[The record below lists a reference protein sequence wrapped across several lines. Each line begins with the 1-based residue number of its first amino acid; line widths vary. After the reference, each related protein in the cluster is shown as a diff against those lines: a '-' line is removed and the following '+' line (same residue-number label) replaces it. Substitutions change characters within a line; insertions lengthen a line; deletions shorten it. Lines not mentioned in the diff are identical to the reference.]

1 MWHSGP
7 AGETGVIVMKPSNE
21 WFDELVNNTK
31 GGLTRYVGRIVSSPE
46 DVQDVVQEAYLKVF
60 IVLRTSRAEGHAPV
74 ALLYRAAR
82 NLAISRL
89 RHMKVVNRSATVVAV
104 VEELRTDAVTIEQ
117 AASASQELDTVLRV
131 VNGLPPK
138 CRDVFVLRWIHG
150 LSQSRIGEQLGI
162 SVSTVEKHLAKGL
175 KVCRSEFETAAQSQ
189 ESERQSRSSHLSRRA
204 AL

>member
-1 MWHSGP
+1 
-7 AGETGVIVMKPSNE
+7 MKPSNK

-31 GGLTRYVGRIVSSPE
+31 GGLTRYVGRMVSSPE

-60 IVLRTSRAEGHAPV
+60 MALRTSNLDGHSPV
-74 ALLYRAAR
+74 ALLYRTAR

-89 RHMKVVNRSATVVAV
+89 RHISVVSRSATVVAV
-104 VEELRTDAVTIEQ
+104 VEELRSDRVTIEQ
-117 AASASQELDTVLRV
+117 AASASQEMDTVLRV
-131 VNGLPPK
+131 VNRLPPK

-150 LSQSRIGEQLGI
+150 LSQIRIGEQLGI

-175 KVCRSEFETAAQSQ
+175 KICKSEFQCIAQSSTALST
-189 ESERQSRSSHLSRRA
+189 ESEDQASNPQQPGRA